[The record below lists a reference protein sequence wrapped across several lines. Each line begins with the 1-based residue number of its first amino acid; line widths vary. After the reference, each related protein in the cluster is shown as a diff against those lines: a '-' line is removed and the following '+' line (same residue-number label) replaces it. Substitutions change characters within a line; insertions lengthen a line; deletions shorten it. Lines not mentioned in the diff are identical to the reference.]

1 MIAGMA
7 PPPLTDLHLHST
19 ASDGVLSPT
28 ELMHH
33 VAEQGVAHVALT
45 DHDTLDG
52 CAEAAATAATLGLR
66 FTTGIELSCQWQGR
80 SLHVLGLGVRNASDP
95 RLEAHIQGLAALRR
109 ARIEEMGARLERK
122 ARIPAKAL
130 VARLL
135 AETPLATRLHLAKA
149 LLRDGHVTEIQ
160 QAFDRWLG
168 QGKPAHVPEEW
179 PALEATLAILKDCE
193 ALPVLAHAHRYR
205 LSSGSLSRLVAH
217 FAAQGGAGLEVS
229 VGGMARH
236 DLDRLATL
244 TRRHGLAASAGSDF
258 HDPALPWHRPGRFA
272 KLPDDLE
279 PIAARLP

>member
-1 MIAGMA
+1 MS

-33 VAEQGVAHVALT
+33 VAEQGLAHVALT
-45 DHDTLDG
+45 DHDTLAG
-52 CAEAAATAATLGLR
+52 SAEAAQAAARLGLR
-66 FTTGIELSCQWQGR
+66 FTLGIELSCQWQGR
-80 SLHVLGLGVRNASDP
+80 CLHVLGLGLNSASHTTLKP
-95 RLEAHIQGLAALRR
+95 HLQHLAERRR

-122 ARIPAKAL
+122 ARIPAKDL
-130 VARLL
+130 VAALL
-135 AETPLATRLHLAKA
+135 TETPLATRLHLAKA
-149 LLRDGHVTEIQ
+149 LWKAGHVTEVQ

-168 QGKPAHVPEEW
+168 LGKPAHVPEDW
-179 PALEATLAILKDCE
+179 PELEATLAALKACE

-205 LSSGSLSRLVAH
+205 LGSGSLSRLVGE
-217 FAAQGGAGLEVS
+217 FSELGGAGLEVS

-244 TRRHGLAASAGSDF
+244 ARRHRLAASAGSDF

-272 KLPDDLE
+272 KLPDDLDL
-279 PIAARLP
+279 IAARLP

>member
-7 PPPLTDLHLHST
+7 SPPLTDLHLHST
-19 ASDGVLSPT
+19 ASDGVLSPA
-28 ELMHH
+28 ELMRH
-33 VAEQGVAHVALT
+33 VAEQGLAHVALT
-45 DHDTLDG
+45 DHDTLAG
-52 CAEAAATAATLGLR
+52 CAEAAEAAAGLGLR
-66 FTTGIELSCQWQGR
+66 FTLGIELSCQWQGR
-80 SLHVLGLGVRNASDP
+80 CLHVLGLGLNNASHTTLKP
-95 RLEAHIQGLAALRR
+95 HLQHLAERRR

-130 VARLL
+130 VEALL

-149 LLRDGHVTEIQ
+149 LWQAGHVTEVQ

-168 QGKPAHVPEEW
+168 QGKPAHVPEAW
-179 PALEATLAILKDCE
+179 PELELTLAALKDCQ

-205 LSSGSLSRLVAH
+205 LGSGSLSRLVGE
-217 FAAQGGAGLEVS
+217 FAEMGGAGLEVS

-244 TRRHGLAASAGSDF
+244 ARRHRLAASAGSDF

-279 PIAARLP
+279 RIAARLP